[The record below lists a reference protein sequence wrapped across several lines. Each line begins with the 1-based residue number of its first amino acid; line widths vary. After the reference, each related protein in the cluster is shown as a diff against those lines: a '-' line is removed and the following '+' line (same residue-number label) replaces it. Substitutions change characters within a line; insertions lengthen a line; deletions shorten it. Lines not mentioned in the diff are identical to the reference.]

1 MGDSLISQTL
11 TSPPLYFFWIL
22 LSNHNDFDDPNVFTV
37 PFFVSGP
44 HVQRGFDLYELNIDG
59 PYVNPGK
66 SRPRNNAIK
75 QPIRVN
81 LAGMLA
87 ADFLGVGAKTGPL
100 SVNMQNLKVA
110 RSTIFAPAPTTAPT
124 AAPSPT
130 NPDDKIS
137 QILYFYATGMTYVN
151 ERRRQKTY
159 GSRKVLVVVRRFRRS
174 KQGLLKFNVNLGR
187 PVDEI
192 AKVELLLD
200 CTKSAER
207 GIELFI
213 TDSATW
219 KQEFVTWRDAPRKV
233 SRVGA
238 IDKPV
243 YAGATYSVLLDG
255 GKSLVNADGLISL
268 RVSAQSQGGGSRF
281 ENGKLRVTYK

>member
-44 HVQRGFDLYELNIDG
+44 HVQRGSDLYELNIDG
-59 PYVNPGK
+59 PYENPGK

-87 ADFLGVGAKTGPL
+87 ADFLGVGARTGPL
-100 SVNMQNLKVA
+100 SVNKQNLKVS

-137 QILYFYATGMTYVN
+137 QILYFYATGMTYIN

-159 GSRKVLVVVRRFRRS
+159 GSRKVLIVSRRFRRS
-174 KQGLLKFNVNLGR
+174 KQGLLKFNVSLGG
-187 PVDEI
+187 PIDEI
-192 AKVELLLD
+192 ARVELLLD
-200 CTKSAER
+200 CTKSANS
-207 GIELFI
+207 GIELFT

-219 KQEFVTWRDAPRKV
+219 EQKFVTWRDAPRKV

-238 IDKPV
+238 IDSPL

-255 GKSLVNADGLISL
+255 GKNLVDADGLISL
-268 RVSAQSQGGGSRF
+268 RVSTKSSRGSRF
-281 ENGKLRVTYK
+281 ENGKLLVTYK

>member
-1 MGDSLISQTL
+1 M
-11 TSPPLYFFWIL
+11 
-22 LSNHNDFDDPNVFTV
+22 
-37 PFFVSGP
+37 
-44 HVQRGFDLYELNIDG
+44 YELNIDG
-59 PYVNPGK
+59 PYENPEKG
-66 SRPRNNAIK
+66 RPRNSAGK

-87 ADFLGVGAKTGPL
+87 ADFLGVGARTGPL
-100 SVNMQNLKVA
+100 SVNKQNLKVF
-110 RSTIFAPAPTTAPT
+110 RSTIFAPVPTKAP
-124 AAPSPT
+124 AAVPSPT
-130 NPDDKIS
+130 TLDDKAPK
-137 QILYFYATGMTYVN
+137 ILYFYATGMTYIN
-151 ERRRQKTY
+151 ERRRRQTY
-159 GSRKVLVVVRRFRRS
+159 GSRKILIVSRRFRRS

-192 AKVELLLD
+192 ARVELLLD

-207 GIELFI
+207 GIELFT